1 MKADWELWGSVLS
14 AEVWQAVALSLDLDP
29 EGLDIDWRP
38 ADYSDPFESCPVE
51 FKRRLKIAI
60 NHAQNGRLELASIAF
75 SNGPRSSVKLPIFTK
90 WAQSLDWPLPPR
102 PPFKMSGGTNAGGT
116 SGSEAKCKTWLID
129 LMKAG
134 PSTKTQAEYRKEAES
149 KFEPL
154 GTRAF
159 LRAWGGGCSR
169 GGRLQL
175 EKTRPKTRW
184 GGEKIRPAR
193 RYG

>member
-159 LRAWGGGCSR
+159 LRAWGAAVLEADASNWKKPGRKR
-169 GGRLQL
+169 GG
-175 EKTRPKTRW
+175 